1 MGLRVGTIF
10 TRCIP
15 DETGETSNLDFPC
28 IEDGEDKLDECIGI
42 IQYLSPTGK
51 PIGRV
56 HWVQMCRKHVCATS
70 MLEWFP
76 FEQMW
81 EIGQIS

>member
-15 DETGETSNLDFPC
+15 ETGETDNLDFPC
-28 IEDGEDKLDECIGI
+28 LKDGTDKLDECIGI
-42 IQYLSPTGK
+42 IQYTSPTGK

-56 HWVQMCRKHVCATS
+56 LWVQKCPNHTIETPPF
-70 MLEWFP
+70 EWFP
-76 FEQMW
+76 FDQMW

>member
-10 TRCIP
+10 TRCIS
-15 DETGETSNLDFPC
+15 DESGETGNLDFPC
-28 IEDGEDKLDECIGI
+28 LVGGTDKLDECIGI

-56 HWVQMCRKHVCATS
+56 LWVQRCRNHVDKS
-70 MLEWFP
+70 NLLEYYP
-76 FEQMW
+76 FDQMW